1 LLTLGPVPT
10 PSAEDAFNAAKVMC
24 TMYGGFFKDVAGEVG
39 SEKAL
44 ALHAKQGEQFGAIL
58 AGAWDR
64 NDERVLMWTP
74 NGATTVVAPLGWRWA
89 GHLQSA
95 A

>member
-1 LLTLGPVPT
+1 MLRSRSGGDFRPSSQAKRGVGAVPT

-24 TMYGGFFKDVAGEVG
+24 TMCGGFFKDVAGEVG

-64 NDERVLMWTP
+64 MTKE
-74 NGATTVVAPLGWRWA
+74 
-89 GHLQSA
+89 S
-95 A
+95 